1 MQFLGGNR
9 EVLMLHHVT
18 GKADAALSAPLPSG
32 LTLIW
37 FKEKQEVRIDG
48 QPYAIK
54 ANQVLCLTEFHHIES
69 GQYDSA
75 RFIRFNRSFYCIKDH
90 DDEVSCKG
98 LLFYSASQPPII
110 TIPRAEEEKFELLW
124 KMFSLEM
131 ATADNLQFEMLQ
143 MMLKRLIILCTR
155 LYKKQHELLDVKTD
169 HIDLLREFN
178 FLVELHF
185 RQHHNVAAYAA
196 LLHKSPKT
204 LANLFAKQGGR
215 PLQIIQDRIMLEAR
229 RLLRYTD
236 KPVKEIA
243 YGLGYDDIQAF
254 SRAFRQNEGLTP
266 SDFRVN
272 KELGSRHA
280 VKGSI
285 AN

>member
-1 MQFLGGNR
+1 
-9 EVLMLHHVT
+9 MLHHVT
-18 GKADAALSAPLPSG
+18 GKPDAALSAPLPSG

-37 FKEKQEVRIDG
+37 FKEKQEVQIDG
-48 QPYAIK
+48 QPYSIK

-69 GQYDSA
+69 AQYDSA

-143 MMLKRLIILCTR
+143 MMLKRFIILCTR
-155 LYKKQHELLDVKTD
+155 LYKKQHELLTVKAD
-169 HIDLLREFN
+169 RLNVLREFN
-178 FLVELHF
+178 FLVELNF
-185 RQHHNVAAYAA
+185 RQHHNVAAYAE

-204 LANLFAKQGGR
+204 LANLFAQQGMGR

-243 YGLGYDDIQAF
+243 YELGYDDIQAF

-272 KELGSRHA
+272 KEFGGPHA